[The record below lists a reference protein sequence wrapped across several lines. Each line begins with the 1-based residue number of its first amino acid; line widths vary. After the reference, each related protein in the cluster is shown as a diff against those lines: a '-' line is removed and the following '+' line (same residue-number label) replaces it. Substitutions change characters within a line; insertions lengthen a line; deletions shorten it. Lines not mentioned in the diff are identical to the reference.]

1 MDAFVVK
8 AISDEIYP
16 LINKSNVV
24 KITEISE
31 FSFILT
37 FYSEKNGNHNLLISA
52 DNLLPRVHLTSKR
65 MPSVKSKS
73 RFVQNLKNI

>member
-37 FYSEKNGNHNLLISA
+37 FYSEKNGNHNLLI
-52 DNLLPRVHLTSKR
+52 
-65 MPSVKSKS
+65 
-73 RFVQNLKNI
+73 